1 MSSSRLRP
9 RLTWVTR
16 ESRAHTKRVFADL
29 YSSESFHFSPFSF
42 LPRSVLYY
50 FVGIVFRRY
59 PVTRMRNRLSTRGW
73 MQPVVHNR
81 SRAYK
86 RRQKANRQWTARF
99 RLESYQSLSG
109 HNPTSATCYLLYA
122 LGYRDPPFVAPW
134 LITIGDPWGSIRH
147 RYPWSTYI
155 HASNMRERFYCMSL
169 CVYMC
174 ALQKNRAEY
183 FSPYVLKEDRC

>member
-1 MSSSRLRP
+1 MSSSQLR
-9 RLTWVTR
+9 RLTRVTH
-16 ESRAHTKRVFADL
+16 EARAHTKRILADL
-29 YSSESFHFSPFSF
+29 YSSESFYFSPFSF
-42 LPRSVLYY
+42 LPRSALYY
-50 FVGIVFRRY
+50 FVGCIVLRRY

-122 LGYRDPPFVAPW
+122 LGYRDPPFIAPW
-134 LITIGDPWGSIRH
+134 LITIGDPSIRH

-155 HASNMRERFYCMSL
+155 HASNVRERFYCMPL
-169 CVYMC
+169 C
-174 ALQKNRAEY
+174 L
-183 FSPYVLKEDRC
+183 

>member
-1 MSSSRLRP
+1 MHWSILIATRASGKKGIQFLFEDASVSRLR
-9 RLTWVTR
+9 R
-16 ESRAHTKRVFADL
+16 SRGSHARRVHAKCVLADL
-29 YSSESFHFSPFSF
+29 YSSESFPSSPFSF
-42 LPRSVLYY
+42 LPRSALYY
-50 FVGIVFRRY
+50 FAGRIVLRRY

-122 LGYRDPPFVAPW
+122 PGYRDPPFVAPW
-134 LITIGDPWGSIRH
+134 LITMGIH
-147 RYPWSTYI
+147 RYANDTRGVLYI
-155 HASNMRERFYCMSL
+155 HASSVRECFYCVLL
-169 CVYMC
+169 CV
-174 ALQKNRAEY
+174 
-183 FSPYVLKEDRC
+183 